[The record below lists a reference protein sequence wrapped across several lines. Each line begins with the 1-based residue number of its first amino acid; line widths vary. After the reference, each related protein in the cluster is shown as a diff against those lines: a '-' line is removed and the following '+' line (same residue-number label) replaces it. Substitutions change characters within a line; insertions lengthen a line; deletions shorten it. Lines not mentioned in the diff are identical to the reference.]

1 MEEGGIKMVGQKL
14 GEVRKKVENIFKNKM
29 RQLGV
34 KAGLQLN
41 MVRSIWG
48 PPIVGENVYG
58 EAFPFEKPPRVW
70 LEVFV
75 PDATEKKITKT
86 ICHELVHI
94 KYPELKDGDPELE
107 RKIQACLRFAS
118 L

>member
-1 MEEGGIKMVGQKL
+1 MVGQKL
-14 GEVRKKVENIFKNKM
+14 GAEVRERVEKIFKKKM
-29 RQLGV
+29 KQLGV

-48 PPIVGENVYG
+48 PPVVGENVYG

-70 LEVFV
+70 LEVFA
-75 PDATEKKITKT
+75 PDATEKEITET

-107 RKIQACLRFAS
+107 RKIQACVRLVS